1 MSETNNTLALNDF
14 LTAGLET
21 EGVYRLNITKMA
33 VEEKT
38 VQQGDNAG
46 QKYKTIS
53 GIVELIEELGVGLSE
68 GDFAPRVYVNFS
80 FAGKGLDRF
89 RKLYVA
95 AYGQI
100 PTSGVDLDTGQPTVS
115 LDDLAAALVG
125 NDEIWT
131 TYFWKRNYFDKK
143 KIEGSLGWSFS
154 KNSAD
159 IKAPRPFAE
168 RDGQT
173 QAEATV

>member
-1 MSETNNTLALNDF
+1 MTEGNNTVTLEGF

-21 EGVYRLNITKMA
+21 EGVYRLNVTKMA

-53 GIVELIEELGVGLSE
+53 GIVELVEELGVGLADT
-68 GDFAPRVYVNFS
+68 DFAPRVYVNFS
-80 FAGKGLDRF
+80 FTGKGLDRF

-95 AYGQI
+95 AYGEI
-100 PTSGVDLDTGQPTVS
+100 PTSGVDADTGQPTVS
-115 LDDLAAALVG
+115 LDDLATALVG

-131 TYFWKRNYFDKK
+131 TYYWKRNYFDPK
-143 KIEGSLGWSFS
+143 KIEGSIGWSFS
-154 KNSAD
+154 KDATD

-168 RDGQT
+168 RDAHT
-173 QAEATV
+173 QAAA